1 MNKQV
6 QNITEQIY
14 NNFDPDKIILFGS
27 RASGNYEADSDVD
40 LLVIMDYSGS
50 ARHQAVKILTNI
62 EYHIPLDLI
71 VRSKK
76 QISQRIEMGDFFLTD
91 IIEKGTV
98 VYEKNLS

>member
-27 RASGNYEADSDVD
+27 RALDNYEADSDVD

-62 EYHIPLDLI
+62 DYHIPLDLI

-91 IIEKGTV
+91 IIEKGKV